1 MFCPKCGNKIDGSKS
16 FCPDCGE
23 KIKKIEKEEIREAV
37 HEPKIN
43 GLGITGFIVGMI
55 AIIIGII
62 LMILVST
69 GNRYATW
76 GDALVYIILGLVSG
90 FLAITGLVF
99 SIIGLSKK
107 KDAFGV
113 IGIITS
119 VITFI
124 LDFVTVII
132 FITTLE

>member
-37 HEPKIN
+37 HEQKIN

-99 SIIGLSKK
+99 SILGLSKK

>member
-62 LMILVST
+62 LMI
-69 GNRYATW
+69 
-76 GDALVYIILGLVSG
+76 
-90 FLAITGLVF
+90 
-99 SIIGLSKK
+99 
-107 KDAFGV
+107 
-113 IGIITS
+113 IITS